1 MLHDYRDNTLSDFY
15 GDVRPGFD
23 DRREIDVDR
32 GHFVIRFWIAGAN
45 AGANRRRRFANLLM
59 CRQLRFI
66 AFTFAMQRSRVQIP
80 SAPLSFFPKSE
91 CRFRPN
97 EKVGLKEDALKTF
110 KRS

>member
-80 SAPLSFFPKSE
+80 SAPLFFNRDKSRVSDP
-91 CRFRPN
+91 CS
-97 EKVGLKEDALKTF
+97 AA
-110 KRS
+110 

>member
-66 AFTFAMQRSRVQIP
+66 AFTFAMQRSR
-80 SAPLSFFPKSE
+80 SSNLLPLHSLFSQN
-91 CRFRPN
+91 RNAGSGRMR
-97 EKVGLKEDALKTF
+97 
-110 KRS
+110 RSV